1 MRKLWAILILSI
13 LLLFYTPF
21 LLQKASEKVV
31 TREEVEEVKLCPI
44 EITVTGTDKPLPLEE
59 YVRGVVSAEMPSTF
73 HEEALK
79 AQAIAARTYAL
90 RLTGNGKEP
99 IAVDVSAQVFSSE
112 EDRKKRWG
120 KDFAKNERKIK
131 LATEETA
138 GDIVLYEDE
147 LISAMFFSTSNGK
160 TETAKNYSG
169 NDIPY
174 LQSVES
180 LGEDEVAP
188 SYEENSEI
196 PLDVW
201 NATLGENWNA
211 EMFKALKLVRNPT
224 GRVQKVVTTGFE
236 ANGREIREILG
247 LRSTDFDIA
256 FDVTNAI
263 VHVKTLGYGHGVG
276 MSQYGAEAL
285 AQSGWTANKIIQHY
299 YTGTTIKKLTINEPE
314 CLKTP

>member
-21 LLQKASEKVV
+21 LLQKVSEKVV
-31 TREEVEEVKLCPI
+31 NREEFEEVKLCPI

-90 RLTGNGKEP
+90 RLTENGKKP

-131 LATEETA
+131 IATEETA

-211 EMFKALKLVRNPT
+211 EMFRALKLVRNPT